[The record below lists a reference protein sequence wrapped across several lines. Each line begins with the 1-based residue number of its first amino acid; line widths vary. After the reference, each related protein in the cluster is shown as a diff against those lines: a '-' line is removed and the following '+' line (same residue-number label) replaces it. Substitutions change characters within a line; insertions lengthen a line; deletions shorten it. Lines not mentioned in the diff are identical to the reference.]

1 MLKSA
6 NFENLLDERLRKVYY
21 NTLQEVPSKIPALY
35 NIVSSDKAV
44 EYDYEIGD
52 IGSIG
57 AFNGKIDYQDI
68 DGQYRTTYEH
78 TEYAGGIQIQ
88 KRLLDDD
95 QYSVINKAP
104 MLLAVAMRRRRETDA
119 AEVFNSAFS
128 AGTTYGDGLCLCNSG
143 HTALG
148 ITTTWSNAG
157 SAALSPASLSAA
169 RLAMKKF
176 TSSSDAIVDIDP
188 DMVLTSIDMEETATE
203 IIKTDRQVDSANNNI
218 NFNQDRYKLIIWR
231 YLTDTNDW
239 FLLDSRLMKMQLNW
253 FNRIGVEFNKDVD
266 SDTYIRKWSSYMRYS
281 NGASG
286 WRFIYGSSV

>member
-6 NFENLLDERLRKVYY
+6 NFENLLDERLRKVYF
-21 NTLQEVPSKIPALY
+21 NTLQEVPTKIPMLY
-35 NIVSSDKAV
+35 NILSSDKAV

-57 AFNGKIDYQDI
+57 EFNGKIDYSDI
-68 DGQYRTTYEH
+68 DGQYRTSYEH

-88 KRLLDDD
+88 RRLLDDD

-104 MLLAVAMRRRRETDA
+104 NLLAVSMRRRRETDA
-119 AEVFNSAFS
+119 AEVFNSAF
-128 AGTTYGDGLCLCNSG
+128 ATKTYGDGLVLCSSA
-143 HTALG
+143 HTAVG
-148 ITTTWSNAG
+148 TTTTWSNAG
-157 SAALSPASLSAA
+157 SSALSPASISAA

-176 TSSSDAIVDIDP
+176 TSSSDQIVDLDP
-188 DMVLTSIDMEETATE
+188 DTVIVPIDLEETATE
-203 IIKTDRQVDSANNNI
+203 ILKTDRQIDSANNNV
-218 NFNQDRYKLIIWR
+218 NFNQDRYKLIVWR

-239 FLLDSRLMKMQLNW
+239 FMVDSRLMKMQLNW

-286 WRFIYGSSV
+286 WRFIYGSQV